1 MRIDV
6 ASSFER
12 NACANQNY
20 KISPKLNNHLM
31 KKIISTFFLLL
42 TFSIYSQNR
51 YELVDEGND
60 KLFLSDSISKM
71 ATKSLITDKPI
82 VVVDG
87 IPFRYQDLENQKLQ
101 LSKAEIA
108 KIIAIDKQ
116 KGISIFGNFGEAG
129 VVIITTNRPK
139 KGN

>member
-1 MRIDV
+1 
-6 ASSFER
+6 
-12 NACANQNY
+12 
-20 KISPKLNNHLM
+20 M

-71 ATKSLITDKPI
+71 AIKSLITDKPI

-101 LSKAEIA
+101 LSKSEIA

-139 KGN
+139 KVN